1 MSFKVSRVNIPLTNK
16 KKKTIGIL
24 RIGMKDNMAQD
35 QCNLIGKNKT
45 IHMTNFLKMWYI
57 FVKIMYILGQ
67 HQIQGWFEIYG
78 TVTNTSIWWL

>member
-1 MSFKVSRVNIPLTNK
+1 MSFKVSRVNIPITNK

-45 IHMTNFLKMWYI
+45 IHMTNFLKM
-57 FVKIMYILGQ
+57 
-67 HQIQGWFEIYG
+67 
-78 TVTNTSIWWL
+78 